1 MGWRKGA
8 LSRERL
14 CSLESYRST
23 TASAHV
29 CPERIDIWMSATVGG
44 KKWGKKHRKG
54 NIFRASNMS
63 VVDFDFSP
71 VSGPRKVI
79 TPARC
84 SITDQPASPSRSL
97 SLFLSP
103 SRKNRLLHLIASP
116 WKFSRILLCRV
127 DEFHGIFPPP
137 NIFRRGKKS
146 PGKIKIMGKK
156 KNLVEEKIWPK
167 LICDSIDCNN
177 VTKIFKKNLF

>member
-84 SITDQPASPSRSL
+84 SITEQPASPSRSL

-127 DEFHGIFPPP
+127 DEFHGIFPPRAAAEYLSSRKEIP
-137 NIFRRGKKS
+137 GENKNYGEEEEFGRGE
-146 PGKIKIMGKK
+146 
-156 KNLVEEKIWPK
+156 NLAQA
-167 LICDSIDCNN
+167 
-177 VTKIFKKNLF
+177 NLRFDRL

>member
-1 MGWRKGA
+1 MRWRKGA

-97 SLFLSP
+97 SFPLAFEEEPIITSYRFSVEIFAD
-103 SRKNRLLHLIASP
+103 SR
-116 WKFSRILLCRV
+116 RV

-146 PGKIKIMGKK
+146 PGKIKITGKK

-177 VTKIFKKNLF
+177 ITKIFKKNLF

>member
-1 MGWRKGA
+1 M
-8 LSRERL
+8 SRERL
-14 CSLESYRST
+14 CSLESYRSG

-29 CPERIDIWMSATVGG
+29 CPERIDIWMSATR

-84 SITDQPASPSRSL
+84 SITDQAGSPSLSPSL

-103 SRKNRLLHLIASP
+103 SREEPIITSYRFSVEIFADSP
-116 WKFSRILLCRV
+116 SAELTNST
-127 DEFHGIFPPP
+127 GIFPSPTCCRRISFVAETNP
-137 NIFRRGKKS
+137 RGK
-146 PGKIKIMGKK
+146 
-156 KNLVEEKIWPK
+156 
-167 LICDSIDCNN
+167 
-177 VTKIFKKNLF
+177 